1 MVNKKVLAL
10 MIAAALTVQS
20 QAGAYVSAAG
30 TEKMS
35 EQTEQTEAQEK
46 GSDVEEAE
54 QTDEA
59 ADGFGS
65 EESGEQETSGI
76 PVILEDLPEEPVV
89 YKLGEKA
96 EPLKVSVECSGKT
109 GYTWFRSVDNEHF
122 EEILKKADPEKDRT
136 QEKTGEKEKNYRRRI
151 YSRFRT
157 GSKKSRCC

>member
-1 MVNKKVLAL
+1 
-10 MIAAALTVQS
+10 
-20 QAGAYVSAAG
+20 
-30 TEKMS
+30 MS

-65 EESGEQETSGI
+65 EESGEQETSGT

-136 QEKTGEKEKNYRRRI
+136 QEETGEKEKNNRRRI

-157 GSKKSRCC
+157 GSEKSRSC

>member
-65 EESGEQETSGI
+65 EESGEQETSGT

-122 EEILKKADPEKDRT
+122 EEILKKTGHRKKPEKKRKNRWRT
-136 QEKTGEKEKNYRRRI
+136 VRNTHRPQKKQELFIIK
-151 YSRFRT
+151 
-157 GSKKSRCC
+157 